1 MKVLNILDKD
11 QLAHI
16 NRLLKDIEFEDG
28 IKSARGLAKKAKK
41 NQQAKVNGDSFIE
54 ASMYLEKL
62 LQENDWLKRRYMPK
76 KFSKPIINKYAIGSS
91 YGRHFDASH
100 MQNKSISLKKDFS
113 FTLMLSK
120 TTDYEGGELE
130 IEADNM
136 THKVKLDAGDMVIYP
151 SVYIHNVLPIS
162 KGERLAYVGWF
173 ASHIKDYFAIE
184 TLNAFEDM
192 HLSLL
197 KYNLSEDD
205 QLSLSYVQNRMQH
218 LFSD

>member
-1 MKVLNILDKD
+1 MKILNILDKN
-11 QLAHI
+11 QLTHI
-16 NRLLKDIEFEDG
+16 NKLLTNIDFEDG
-28 IKSARGLAKKAKK
+28 IKSARGLAKKVKK
-41 NQQAKVNGDSFIE
+41 NHEAKIDGDAYIE
-54 ASMYLEKL
+54 ASKYLEEVL
-62 LQENDWLKRRYMPK
+62 RENDWLKRRYLPK
-76 KFSKPIINKYAIGSS
+76 KFSKPIINKYAVGSS
-91 YGRHFDASH
+91 YGKHFDASH
-100 MQNKSISLKKDFS
+100 MQNNSISLKKDFS

-120 TTDYEGGELE
+120 ASEYEGGELE

-197 KYNLSEDD
+197 KYDLSEDD
-205 QLSLSYVQNRMQH
+205 QLSLSYVQNRLQH